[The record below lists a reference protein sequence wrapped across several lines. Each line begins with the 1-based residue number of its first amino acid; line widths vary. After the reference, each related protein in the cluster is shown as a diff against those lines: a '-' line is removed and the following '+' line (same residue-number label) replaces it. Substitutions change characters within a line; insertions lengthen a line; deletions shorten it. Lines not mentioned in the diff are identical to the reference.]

1 MTEAA
6 ESPSM
11 RQWADAH
18 TGWKRDGGRIGKIF
32 SFPSFRSAIVFVNRI
47 ATIADEMR
55 RHPEIRIRRGEVR
68 LRIGS
73 PHGDEVSEGDLK
85 LAEQIDFATSAR

>member
-1 MTEAA
+1 MTETTQSPGAA
-6 ESPSM
+6 
-11 RQWADAH
+11 RRDDAH
-18 TGWKRDGGRIGKIF
+18 AGWRRDGGRIGKSFAF
-32 SFPSFRSAIVFVNRI
+32 SSFRSAIVFVNRV

-73 PHGDEVSEGDLK
+73 RGRDGVAENDLK
-85 LAEQIDFATSAR
+85 LAKQIDFATSAR

>member
-6 ESPSM
+6 ESPSAG
-11 RQWADAH
+11 RWADAH
-18 TGWKRDGGRIGKIF
+18 TGWSRDGGRIGKVF

-73 PHGDEVSEGDLK
+73 PRSDEVSEGDLK